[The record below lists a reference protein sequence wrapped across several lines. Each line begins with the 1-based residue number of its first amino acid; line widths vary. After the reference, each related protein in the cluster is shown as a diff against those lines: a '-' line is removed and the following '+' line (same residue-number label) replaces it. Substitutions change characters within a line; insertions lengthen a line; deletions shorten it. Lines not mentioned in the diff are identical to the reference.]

1 MNRLGLA
8 TVFEDSDE
16 SDANSRQLAPRDHQ
30 LFGRSRKEKSEM
42 AAMGLEPK
50 KAVNLQVEVPSFLQN
65 SFLGNKNNKLTS
77 SSSSQ
82 NAFLNPPA
90 FLQLGLDRTD
100 KPQPPAPSTIPL
112 RTRAGWGK
120 GYGEINQVGGT
131 RHAEDRGGKKS
142 EEVGKPREKIKLRP
156 LGSGSDRSSDVA
168 LSSRSSVDHKTYFK
182 WARTGKIEK
191 LSKAIANKEVD
202 LEVRNEEGKSLL
214 HVAAR
219 HGQRALAKHLMQLG
233 LDPLLLDKKGRTA
246 AKTAADRGYA
256 WHAELEGARGG
267 EDTQEN
273 ILRKPSLESSLPSP
287 NGSSQAST
295 SSTVEAAGK
304 RCVKVGKEEQE
315 EQEEHESDFSLDEV
329 ASSRCI
335 SEFDSY
341 ESSVENFQMLP
352 SSFMQEDMREET
364 RGEEGKKRKESE
376 QHEQVQK
383 VVRRDEVVLATAS
396 KEEEEE
402 EEEHVEF
409 SSSLSSIFSKFGVS
423 MQDASSLSD
432 DVNTPSKAI
441 GSSPAP
447 SFSPSSS
454 PDKLLPHLDQ
464 TRQSSGR
471 HLLAGRGEQLPCIE
485 CSVNEEE
492 MREEKKSEQTIQGE
506 ETRLEAEKLVQEERP
521 PPSIEIESE
530 RVGKIPASSLTSMST
545 IASDLLRPQESSQQG
560 SRGGGGGGGGTCDGS
575 FYSDFCQVA
584 TLHGEEELDSSERR
598 WGATWPG
605 DHRAAGEQVEESE
618 SSAHR
623 SMLGRR
629 ISAGPETLN
638 SRVYV
643 GGAGAGAGLVR
654 AWGDAR
660 GGMGSGGGDSLRIPA
675 RVPPFD
681 LDKSFEELVRQ
692 TRGEQGDWTLRNI
705 RKVSRQYHA
714 VI

>member
-50 KAVNLQVEVPSFLQN
+50 KAVEVPSFLQN

-120 GYGEINQVGGT
+120 GYGEIN
-131 RHAEDRGGKKS
+131 
-142 EEVGKPREKIKLRP
+142 
-156 LGSGSDRSSDVA
+156 
-168 LSSRSSVDHKTYFK
+168 
-182 WARTGKIEK
+182 
-191 LSKAIANKEVD
+191 
-202 LEVRNEEGKSLL
+202 
-214 HVAAR
+214 
-219 HGQRALAKHLMQLG
+219 QRALAKHLMQLG

-545 IASDLLRPQESSQQG
+545 IASDLLRPQESSQQKDF
-560 SRGGGGGGGGTCDGS
+560 SGTRN
-575 FYSDFCQVA
+575 F
-584 TLHGEEELDSSERR
+584 EL
-598 WGATWPG
+598 
-605 DHRAAGEQVEESE
+605 
-618 SSAHR
+618 
-623 SMLGRR
+623 
-629 ISAGPETLN
+629 
-638 SRVYV
+638 
-643 GGAGAGAGLVR
+643 
-654 AWGDAR
+654 
-660 GGMGSGGGDSLRIPA
+660 
-675 RVPPFD
+675 
-681 LDKSFEELVRQ
+681 
-692 TRGEQGDWTLRNI
+692 
-705 RKVSRQYHA
+705 
-714 VI
+714 